1 MQEFGL
7 KAHARKLM
15 AVRRVASMEE
25 TTNNKERIAR
35 RKSPSNEVGG
45 HENENLPKKADLGVA
60 TPDGLE
66 PPTLSSED

>member
-1 MQEFGL
+1 
-7 KAHARKLM
+7 
-15 AVRRVASMEE
+15 MEE

-35 RKSPSNEVGG
+35 RKSPRNEVGG